1 MIGADGNL
9 IHVALEDD
17 ATTELLQWSELWA
30 RSYAQFIGERSGS
43 RKLASEIRTLSL
55 PQDYLP
61 SMLWSAADFKPVAL
75 EVERVLKTKRWMA

>member
-43 RKLASEIRTLSL
+43 IE
-55 PQDYLP
+55 
-61 SMLWSAADFKPVAL
+61 
-75 EVERVLKTKRWMA
+75 